1 MGARSG
7 RRLSRKAVDGVTA
20 ASARELTVR
29 TYLHRWAET
38 AGAQLLVVDP
48 GKDDAGLTDGMA
60 GRGVHVTWV
69 SSTVDGL
76 VEFGRLDPHTV
87 VVSPEAPG
95 VPAAEFVTAIRRH
108 GSPYVVAALE
118 HENAAE
124 IGVLML
130 AGASAVVAR
139 PYSAEHL
146 WELLSHSPRSLEDHA
161 RLAVGPIELDATAY
175 RVLVNGER
183 IADLPLKEFEL
194 LRALMLRAPGVVTDN
209 ELRDALWGSEGI
221 RPSGNTIAMHVTRL
235 RHRLGAAADVRR
247 IRGRGYSLSVDP
259 AAGPVRSG

>member
-7 RRLSRKAVDGVTA
+7 RRLTRKVLDGVA
-20 ASARELTVR
+20 QVSLREATVR

-38 AGAQLLVVDP
+38 AGAHLLVVDP
-48 GKDDAGLTDGMA
+48 GPDAAGLADGMA

-95 VPAAEFVTAIRRH
+95 LPVAEFVTAIRRH

-118 HENAAE
+118 HGNAADV
-124 IGVLML
+124 GGLML

-139 PYSAEHL
+139 PYSTEHL

-161 RLAVGPIELDATAY
+161 RLVVGPVELDAAAY
-175 RVLVNGER
+175 RVLIDGER

-194 LRALMLRAPGVVTDN
+194 LRALMLRAPGIVTDD
-209 ELRDALWGSEGI
+209 ELRDALWGSDGA
-221 RPSGNTIAMHVTRL
+221 RPSGNTIAMHATRL
-235 RHRLGAAADVRR
+235 RQRLGDAADVRR
-247 IRGRGYSLSVDP
+247 VRGRGYSLTV
-259 AAGPVRSG
+259 

>member
-7 RRLSRKAVDGVTA
+7 RRLSRKALDEAPAV
-20 ASARELTVR
+20 SPREATVR

-48 GKDDAGLTDGMA
+48 GLDDGGLSDGMA

-69 SSTVDGL
+69 STTTDGL
-76 VEFGRLDPHTV
+76 IEFGRLDPHTV

-95 VPAAEFVTAIRRH
+95 MPAAEFVTAIRKH
-108 GSPYVVAALE
+108 GTPYVVAALE
-118 HENAAE
+118 HHNAAE
-124 IGVLML
+124 VGGLML

-146 WELLSHSPRSLEDHA
+146 WELLSHSPRSLESHA
-161 RLAVGPIELDATAY
+161 RVVCGPIELDAAAY
-175 RVLVNGER
+175 QVLINGER
-183 IADLPLKEFEL
+183 IGDLPLKEFEL
-194 LRALMLRAPGVVTDN
+194 LRALMLRAPEIVSDD
-209 ELRDALWGSEGI
+209 ELREALWGSVGL

-235 RHRLGAAADVRR
+235 RHRLGDVADVRR
-247 IRGRGYSLSVDP
+247 IRGRGYSLTV
-259 AAGPVRSG
+259 

>member
-1 MGARSG
+1 MCA
-7 RRLSRKAVDGVTA
+7 
-20 ASARELTVR
+20 R

-48 GKDDAGLTDGMA
+48 GEDDARLSDGMA

-69 SSTVDGL
+69 STTFDGL
-76 VEFGRLDPHTV
+76 IEFGRLDPHTV

-95 VPAAEFVTAIRRH
+95 MPAAEFVTAIRKH

-118 HENAAE
+118 HHNAAAV
-124 IGVLML
+124 GGLML

-139 PYSAEHL
+139 PYSADHL
-146 WELLSHSPRSLEDHA
+146 WELLSHAPRSLDEHA
-161 RLAVGPIELDATAY
+161 RVVVGPIELDAAAY
-175 RVLVNGER
+175 QVLINGER
-183 IADLPLKEFEL
+183 IGDLPLKEFEL
-194 LRALMLRAPGVVTDN
+194 LRALMFRAPGMVTDN
-209 ELRDALWGSEGI
+209 ELRQALWGSEGV

-247 IRGRGYSLSVDP
+247 IRGRGYSLTI
-259 AAGPVRSG
+259 

>member
-7 RRLSRKAVDGVTA
+7 RRLSRKAVDGATE
-20 ASARELTVR
+20 ASSRELTVR

-48 GKDDAGLTDGMA
+48 GKDDAGLADGMA

-87 VVSPEAPG
+87 LVSPEAPG
-95 VPAAEFVTAIRRH
+95 VPAAEFVRTIRRH

-124 IGVLML
+124 IGGLML
-130 AGASAVVAR
+130 AGASAVVTR
-139 PYSAEHL
+139 PYSTVRL

-161 RLAVGPIELDATAY
+161 RLVVGPIELDAAAY
-175 RVLVNGER
+175 QVVIDGER
-183 IADLPLKEFEL
+183 IPDLPLKEFEL
-194 LRALMLRAPGVVTDN
+194 LRALMLRAPGIVTDL
-209 ELRDALWGSEGI
+209 ELRDALWGSGDT

-235 RHRLGAAADVRR
+235 RHRLGEAADVRR
-247 IRGRGYSLSVDP
+247 IRGRGYSLTI
-259 AAGPVRSG
+259 